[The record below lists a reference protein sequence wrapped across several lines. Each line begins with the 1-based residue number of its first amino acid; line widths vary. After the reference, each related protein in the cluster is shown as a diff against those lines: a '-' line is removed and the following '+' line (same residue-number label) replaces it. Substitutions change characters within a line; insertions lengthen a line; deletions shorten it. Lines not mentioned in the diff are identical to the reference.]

1 LKQAFNRN
9 IQDELRYER
18 ELNDKMRDEVS
29 RYENEK
35 EQILGRLKDSEALTD
50 EIKRETAA
58 IKGNLQKRNEEL
70 RRLEREH

>member
-1 LKQAFNRN
+1 
-9 IQDELRYER
+9 
-18 ELNDKMRDEVS
+18 MRDEVS